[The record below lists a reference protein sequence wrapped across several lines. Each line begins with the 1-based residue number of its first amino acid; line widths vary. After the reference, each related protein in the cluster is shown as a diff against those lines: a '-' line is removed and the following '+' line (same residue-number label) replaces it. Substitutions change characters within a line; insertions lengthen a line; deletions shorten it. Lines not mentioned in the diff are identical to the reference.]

1 MMEPAP
7 GAALSRGA
15 ETVVYQVNEIFPG
28 LEGEG
33 HNPGVP
39 TVRVRL
45 QGCSQACKLRKVCD
59 QPEALAPEGGRSLS
73 LEEVLQEVLACD
85 EGLPWP
91 YPWVS
96 LSGGEPL
103 EQTIEPLIWALQSRG
118 KKVRIETSGLPRRIE
133 GPVDYIR
140 VSPKE
145 PAPRLTRQD
154 WGLEL
159 SVVYTGAEDLPRWE
173 RWGNFAMRTLQPLWR
188 PDGGSNV
195 TEVLRICQER
205 PIWQASVQLHKY
217 LGIP

>member
-1 MMEPAP
+1 M
-7 GAALSRGA
+7 
-15 ETVVYQVNEIFPG
+15 VYRVNEIFAG

-33 HNPGVP
+33 HNPGTP

-45 QGCSQACKLRKVCD
+45 QGCSVACKLRKVCD
-59 QPEALAPEGGRSLS
+59 QAEALPHEGGQELS
-73 LEEVLQEVLACD
+73 LEHIVAEVLGFDA
-85 EGLPWP
+85 GLPYP

-96 LSGGEPL
+96 ISGGEPL
-103 EQTIEPLIWALQSRG
+103 EQVIEPLIWALQREG
-118 KKVRIETSGLPRRIE
+118 KKVRVETSGMPRRLE

-145 PAPRLTRQD
+145 PRPEKTRQD

-159 SVVYTGAEDLPRWE
+159 SVVYTGAEDLPAWE
-173 RWGNFAMRTLQPLWR
+173 GWGNFAMRTLQPFWR
-188 PDGGSNV
+188 PDGSSNV
-195 TEVLRICQER
+195 VEVLRICQER

>member
-1 MMEPAP
+1 MQY
-7 GAALSRGA
+7 R
-15 ETVVYQVNEIFPG
+15 VNEVFAG

-33 HNPGVP
+33 HNPGTP

-45 QGCSQACKLRKVCD
+45 QGCTQACKLRKVCD
-59 QPEALAPEGGRSLS
+59 QEAALSPDGGRTMSLNEVVAS
-73 LEEVLQEVLACD
+73 VLQLD
-85 EGLPWP
+85 EGLPFP

-96 LSGGEPL
+96 ISGGEPL
-103 EQTIEPLIWALQSRG
+103 EQVIEPLIWALQERG
-118 KKVRIETSGLPRRIE
+118 KRVRVETSGLPRRLE

-145 PAPRLTRQD
+145 PRPERTRQD

-159 SVVYTGAEDLPRWE
+159 SVVYTGAEDLPSWE

-188 PDGGSNV
+188 PDGSSNV
-195 TEVLRICQER
+195 HEVIRICQER
-205 PIWQASVQLHKY
+205 PVWQLSVQTHKW

>member
-1 MMEPAP
+1 MEY
-7 GAALSRGA
+7 R
-15 ETVVYQVNEIFPG
+15 VNEIFAG

-33 HNPGVP
+33 HNPGTP

-45 QGCSQACKLRKVCD
+45 QGCTQACKLRKVCD
-59 QPEALAPEGGRSLS
+59 QEAALSLDGGRTML
-73 LEEVLQEVLACD
+73 LDAIVNQVRAFD
-85 EGLPWP
+85 TGLPHP

-96 LSGGEPL
+96 ISGGEPL
-103 EQTIEPLIWALQSRG
+103 EQVIEPLIWALQGIG
-118 KKVRIETSGLPRRIE
+118 KKVRVETSGLPRRLE

-145 PAPRLTRQD
+145 PRPERTRQD

-159 SVVYTGAEDLPRWE
+159 SVVYTGAEDLPAWE

-188 PDGGSNV
+188 ADGTSNV
-195 TEVLRICQER
+195 AEVLQICQAR

>member
-1 MMEPAP
+1 M
-7 GAALSRGA
+7 
-15 ETVVYQVNEIFPG
+15 VYRVHEIFAG

-33 HNPGVP
+33 HNPGTP

-45 QGCSQACKLRKVCD
+45 QGCSVACKLRKVCD
-59 QPEALAPEGGRSLS
+59 QPEALAHAGGREMA
-73 LEEVLQEVLACD
+73 LEQVVQEVLAFD
-85 EGLPWP
+85 AGLPYP

-96 LSGGEPL
+96 VSGGEPL
-103 EQTIEPLIWALQSRG
+103 EQVIEPLLWALQAQG
-118 KKVRIETSGLPRRIE
+118 KKVRVETSGMPRRLE

-145 PAPRLTRQD
+145 PRPEKTKQD

-159 SVVYTGAEDLPRWE
+159 SVVYTGVEDLPAWE
-173 RWGNFAMRTLQPLWR
+173 QWGNFAMRTLQPFWR
-188 PDGGSNV
+188 PDGSSNV
-195 TEVLRICQER
+195 PDVLRICQQR